1 MCQQCANQNI
11 QAQAQAEAQVKPRIR
26 LNQINLEA
34 SVLTAV
40 GVLVKQVQD
49 QGIELDVEDAVKA
62 VSGAIIQLKETDPAA
77 FEGKSGSVL
86 AAKIVEIA
94 MEEVMQNQAQA
105 PEQTVL
111 FLGNDTVAIKPFETL
126 DDALVTS
133 NKVAQLVYPET
144 LGEDAQYAKYEA
156 DLVRVAAT
164 IPVLPEERKFEG
176 LVGLLA
182 VVLMGFEPQDLPAVK
197 DVLRESL
204 EAVAVGEVRKN
215 TETFLRERGFGDV
228 AA

>member
-1 MCQQCANQNI
+1 MCQQCANQDI
-11 QAQAQAEAQVKPRIR
+11 QAQAEAQVKPRIR

-144 LGEDAQYAKYEA
+144 LGENAQYAKYEA

-182 VVLMGFEPQDLPAVK
+182 VVLMGFEPQDLDAVK

>member
-1 MCQQCANQNI
+1 MCQQCANQDI
-11 QAQAQAEAQVKPRIR
+11 QAQVEAQVKPRIR

-86 AAKIVEIA
+86 AAKIVKIA